1 MQNKISKHYL
11 DEARRIRKEYLEN
24 LKKIKDKKPLID
36 QHRQEVEKYNK
47 DVELLPESGLEG
59 EKLEREF
66 YSKVEKLLENIEI
79 IENSIK
85 PFYEKIEQL
94 KKDSFKLNEIIKEKY
109 PTLTQQE
116 IKQQIIPY
124 VQDLK

>member
-1 MQNKISKHYL
+1 MQNNISKQYL

-24 LKKIKDKKPLID
+24 LEKIKDKKPYID
-36 QHRQEVEKYNK
+36 QYRQEVEKYNR

-59 EKLEREF
+59 EKLESEF
-66 YSKVEKLLENIEI
+66 YSKVEKLLEKIEQ
-79 IENSIK
+79 IESSIK

-94 KKDSFKLNEIIKEKY
+94 KKDSLKLNEIIKEKY
-109 PTLTQQE
+109 PSLSQQD
-116 IKQQIIPY
+116 IKAQIIPY